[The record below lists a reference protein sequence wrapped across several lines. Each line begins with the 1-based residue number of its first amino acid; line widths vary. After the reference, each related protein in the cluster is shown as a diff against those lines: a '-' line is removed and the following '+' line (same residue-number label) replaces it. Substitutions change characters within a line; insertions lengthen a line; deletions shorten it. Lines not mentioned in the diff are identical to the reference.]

1 MPKTH
6 KKYGIRHRPNTRR
19 KYKKKTNNVRKNKSR
34 KITRKRQRRQYGRG
48 IPTHGIPTGYR
59 GSLKNRARGDTK
71 AAKEIAA
78 MKTTKRRTEA
88 ATEAATKAATEAAT
102 KAAAK
107 AATRRLEN
115 APKAAT
121 PRGGP
126 DDDGSW
132 RGYNNLHPD
141 YASFYDEHY
150 YDGE

>member
-19 KYKKKTNNVRKNKSR
+19 KYRKKTNNVRKNKSR

-48 IPTHGIPTGYR
+48 IGYR
-59 GSLKNRARGDTK
+59 GSLKNRAWGDTK

-78 MKTTKRRTEA
+78 MKITKRRTEA

>member
-19 KYKKKTNNVRKNKSR
+19 KYRKKTNNVRKNKSR

-78 MKTTKRRTEA
+78 MKITKRRTEA
-88 ATEAATKAATEAAT
+88 ATEAATKAAMEAAT
-102 KAAAK
+102 KAATK
-107 AATRRLEN
+107 AATGDF

>member
-6 KKYGIRHRPNTRR
+6 KKYGIRHRQNTRR
-19 KYKKKTNNVRKNKSR
+19 KYRKKTNNVRKNKSR

-59 GSLKNRARGDTK
+59 GSLKNRAWGDTK

-78 MKTTKRRTEA
+78 MKITKRRTEA
-88 ATEAATKAATEAAT
+88 ATEAATKAAMEAAT
-102 KAAAK
+102 KAATK
-107 AATRRLEN
+107 AATGDF